1 MQLRLFTEKTT
12 RGRSIG
18 FFSWTEKI
26 SQDFFLTDLSV
37 KPKHDKWG
45 SETRVNMESS
55 YSKYKN
61 SHARFELNFGASN
74 KAK

>member
-1 MQLRLFTEKTT
+1 M
-12 RGRSIG
+12 
-18 FFSWTEKI
+18 
-26 SQDFFLTDLSV
+26 
-37 KPKHDKWG
+37 
-45 SETRVNMESS
+45 RVNMESS